1 MSVKIR
7 LQRHGKKGKPFYHI
21 VVADARAKRDGKFIE
36 KIGTY
41 NPIANPAVIE
51 LNVDSAVK
59 WLNNGAQ
66 PTDTARAILSYK
78 GVLYKKHLLGGV
90 AKGAFDEA
98 EAETRFNAWLEGKEQ
113 QVSGK
118 KDNLAKSKE
127 DAKKAALEAEV
138 KVNQGRL
145 DAAAKVESDAKA
157 EADAKLAEEK
167 AAADAKIAEEKAAED
182 AKNAETEATNTPV
195 EEVEEEKVAEEK
207 SVVENV
213 AEKVGEVAAAV
224 SGAVDSV
231 KETVANVTEKIT
243 GAEDKVAEETTEEG
257 TEEAKA

>member
-21 VVADARAKRDGKFIE
+21 VVADARASRDGKFIE

-41 NPIANPAVIE
+41 NPITNPAVIE

-78 GVLYKKHLLGGV
+78 GVLYKRHLQGGV
-90 AKGAFDEA
+90 AKGAFDQEA
-98 EAETRFNAWLEGKEQ
+98 ADSKFAAWLEGKDK
-113 QVSGK
+113 QVLGK
-118 KDNLAKSKE
+118 KDGLAKSKE
-127 DAKKAALEAEV
+127 DAKKAALEAEA

-145 DAAAKVESDAKA
+145 DAAAKVEADAKA

-167 AAADAKIAEEKAAED
+167 AAADAKLAEEKAAEE
-182 AKNAETEATNTPV
+182 AANAPAV
-195 EEVEEEKVAEEK
+195 EEVAAEEAPVAEE
-207 SVVENV
+207 VV
-213 AEKVGEVAAAV
+213 A
-224 SGAVDSV
+224 
-231 KETVANVTEKIT
+231 
-243 GAEDKVAEETTEEG
+243 ETTEEPGAEAEG
-257 TEEAKA
+257 TDEAKA

>member
-21 VVADARAKRDGKFIE
+21 VVADARASRDGKFIE

-41 NPIANPAVIE
+41 NPITNPAVIE

-59 WLNNGAQ
+59 WLENGAQ

-78 GVLYKKHLLGGV
+78 GVLYKRHLQGGV
-90 AKGAFDEA
+90 AKGAFDQEA
-98 EAETRFNAWLEGKEQ
+98 ADSKFAAWLEGKDQ
-113 QVSGK
+113 QVLGK
-118 KDNLAKSKE
+118 KDGLAKSKD
-127 DAKKAALEAEV
+127 DAKKAALEAEA

-145 DAAAKVESDAKA
+145 DAAQKLVDDAKA

-167 AAADAKIAEEKAAED
+167 AAEDAKIAEAKAAEE
-182 AKNAETEATNTPV
+182 AANAP
-195 EEVEEEKVAEEK
+195 AEDK

-213 AEKVGEVAAAV
+213 AETLGGAAAAV
-224 SGAVDSV
+224 EGAVDSV
-231 KETVANVTEKIT
+231 KEAVANVTEKIA
-243 GAEDKVAEETTEEG
+243 GSDEKATEEG
-257 TEEAKA
+257 ADEAKA

>member
-21 VVADARAKRDGKFIE
+21 VVADARASRDGKFIE

-41 NPIANPAVIE
+41 NPITNPAVIE

-59 WLNNGAQ
+59 WLENGAQ

-78 GVLYKKHLLGGV
+78 GVLYKRHLQGGV
-90 AKGAFDEA
+90 AKGAFDQEA
-98 EAETRFNAWLEGKEQ
+98 ADSKFAAWLEGKDK
-113 QVSGK
+113 QVLGK
-118 KDNLAKSKE
+118 KDGLAKSKD
-127 DAKKAALEAEV
+127 DAKKAALEAEA

-145 DAAAKVESDAKA
+145 DAAQKLVDDAKA

-167 AAADAKIAEEKAAED
+167 AAEDAKIAEAKAAEE
-182 AKNAETEATNTPV
+182 AANAP
-195 EEVEEEKVAEEK
+195 AEDK

-213 AEKVGEVAAAV
+213 AETLGGAAAAV
-224 SGAVDSV
+224 EGAVDSV
-231 KETVANVTEKIT
+231 KEAVANVTEKIA
-243 GAEDKVAEETTEEG
+243 GSDEKATEEG
-257 TEEAKA
+257 ADEAKA